1 MCFLVP
7 AILFYSYLVNKLK
20 RYQLLYFFATF
31 YGLIGLI
38 FKDYSQNDGLQEL
51 LKKESEVAFKKP
63 WHRLERGLRLNRLRI
78 FIEDI
83 SDQFNMTKDEKDS
96 FFIFL
101 QKALDKKL
109 LNTLKVVN
117 YDQDT
122 QKITQIRGLEIK
134 RNDNVLK
141 WGFSIKKQKSDCTR
155 KKKRNEDI
163 VSIDATI
170 TSQTKIEEIKN

>member
-1 MCFLVP
+1 MERHKTQKKG
-7 AILFYSYLVNKLK
+7 IDSEIKVNKDESFK
-20 RYQLLYFFATF
+20 ALLEDSA
-31 YGLIGLI
+31 
-38 FKDYSQNDGLQEL
+38 KEAYSR
-51 LKKESEVAFKKP
+51 P
-63 WHRLERGLRLNRLRI
+63 WHRIERGLRLNRLRI

-141 WGFSIKKQKSDCTR
+141 WGFSIKKQKADCTR

-163 VSIDATI
+163 VSIDATM
-170 TSQTKIEEIKN
+170 TNQTKIEEIKN